1 MSRFSDFPLTHSN
14 NNFFIGVLKMSI
26 AAPSNPKEITLR
38 GVILGI
44 LITLVFTAAQVY
56 LGLKVGLTFATSIP
70 AAVISMALLSAFKDA
85 SIQENNIV
93 QTIAS
98 AAGTLASVIFV
109 LPGLL
114 MIGWWVHVPFWPT
127 FGACAIGGVLGVM
140 YTMPLRR
147 ALVSQSDLPY
157 PEGVAAAEVLK
168 VGMASR
174 AGAAEGKAG
183 LWAVIWGSVASA
195 VFAAGAAVKVM
206 AGEVSVYFRTGAG
219 ANAGATGIG
228 ASSSLA
234 LIGAGHLM
242 GITVGIAM
250 LAGLVIAWGVLV
262 PIMTSLHAPD
272 ATLSAADLAQGVWSK
287 EVRMMGAGVI
297 GAAAIV
303 TLAGLAKPVIGGL
316 QSALAASRAAKVDGA
331 VIDRTEQDLPI
342 FIVGLVTLIS
352 MVPAGWLLAAFLQG
366 GVLASLSVPLVAVGI
381 AYILIAGMFA
391 AAVCGYMAGL
401 IGSSNSPVSGI
412 AILTIL
418 GAALSVGM
426 VGRHIMGPEVAH
438 ALVAFALFVT
448 TVVLAVAVIGNDNLQ
463 DLKTGQLVDA
473 TPWKQQ
479 VGLLI
484 GVIAGSCVVPPVL
497 ELLNHANGFAGAPN
511 LDAISAQPL
520 AAPQATLIS
529 TLAKGV
535 IGGDLPWN
543 LLGYGAL
550 IGLALVL
557 VNFVLKK
564 SSNDKYSL
572 PPLGVGL
579 AIYLPSAVTLPVV
592 VGAVTGYLF
601 DRAVERKVGGETAKR
616 LGVLIMSGFIVGES
630 LFNVALAGLIVLS
643 GKGEPLAIANS
654 MSESQTMIVALL
666 VGTFFVGGLYRWSAR
681 NGQSVAA

>member
-1 MSRFSDFPLTHSN
+1 MATVS
-14 NNFFIGVLKMSI
+14 M
-26 AAPSNPKEITLR
+26 AEPKEITIR
-38 GVILGI
+38 GIILGVV
-44 LITLVFTAAQVY
+44 ITLIFTAAQVY

-85 SIQENNIV
+85 TIQENNIV

-174 AGAAEGKAG
+174 NGAAEGKAG

-195 VFAAGAAVKVM
+195 LFAAFAAAKLM
-206 AGEVSVYFRTGAG
+206 AAEVAFYFRTGQ
-219 ANAGATGIG
+219 GATGIG

-250 LAGLVIAWGVLV
+250 LVGLVIAWGVLV
-262 PIMTSLHAPD
+262 PLMTSMHPIAG
-272 ATLSAADLAQGVWSK
+272 LSAADMALGVWSK
-287 EVRMMGAGVI
+287 QVRMIGAGTI
-297 GAAAIV
+297 GAAAVV

-316 QSALAASRAAKVDGA
+316 KSSMAAARHAKTEGA
-331 VIDRTEQDLPI
+331 VIARSEQDLPI
-342 FIVGLVTLIS
+342 FIVGLVTLIA
-352 MVPAGWLLAAFLQG
+352 MVPAGWLLYGFLQG
-366 GVLASLSVPLVAVGI
+366 GPLASLSLPLVVVGV
-381 AYILIAGMFA
+381 AYIMIAGAFA

-418 GAALSVGM
+418 GASLSVGM
-426 VGRHIMGPEVAH
+426 VGRHIMGPEVAQ

-484 GVIAGSCVVPPVL
+484 GVAAGSAVVPPVL

-511 LDAISAQPL
+511 LQAISSTPL

-543 LLGYGAL
+543 LIGYGAL
-550 IGLALVL
+550 IGLILV
-557 VNFVLKK
+557 VINYALKK
-564 SSNDKYSL
+564 SSDGKYSL

-579 AIYLPSAVTLPVV
+579 AIYLPSAVTAPVV
-592 VGAVTGYLF
+592 VGAVAGYLF
-601 DRAVERKVGGETAKR
+601 ERSVEKRTWGEPAKR
-616 LGVLIMSGFIVGES
+616 MGVLIMSGFIVGES
-630 LFNVALAGLIVLS
+630 LFNVALAGLIVS
-643 GKGEPLAIANS
+643 TGTGEPLAITNGL
-654 MSESQTMIVALL
+654 SEAQAMIIATVLGAALVA
-666 VGTFFVGGLYRWSAR
+666 GLYRWAATNAR
-681 NGQSVAA
+681 RVEA

>member
-1 MSRFSDFPLTHSN
+1 
-14 NNFFIGVLKMSI
+14 VLKMSI

-38 GVILGI
+38 GIILGI

-85 SIQENNIV
+85 TIQENNIV

-114 MIGWWVHVPFWPT
+114 MIGWWAHVPFWPT

-140 YTMPLRR
+140 YTVPLRR
-147 ALVSQSDLPY
+147 ALVSQSNLPY

-183 LWAVIWGSVASA
+183 LRAVIWGALTSA
-195 VFAAGAAVKVM
+195 LFAAGAAAKLL
-206 AGEVSVYFRTGAG
+206 AAEVSIYFRTGT
-219 ANAGATGIG
+219 GATGIG

-242 GITVGIAM
+242 GITVGVAM
-250 LAGLVIAWGVLV
+250 GVGTIIAWGVLV
-262 PIMTSLHAPD
+262 PLMTSLTPAAAGVDAAGHA
-272 ATLSAADLAQGVWSK
+272 LGVWSK
-287 EVRMMGAGVI
+287 EVRMIGAGVI
-297 GAAAIV
+297 GIAAII
-303 TLAGLAKPVIGGL
+303 TLAGLAKPILGGL
-316 QSALAASRAAKVDGA
+316 KSAMDTARKAKLEGA
-331 VIDRTEQDLPI
+331 VLDRTEMDMPI
-342 FIVGLVTLIS
+342 FVVGLVTLIAL
-352 MVPAGWLLAAFLQG
+352 VPAGWLLASFLQG
-366 GVLASLSVPLVAVGI
+366 GPLMSLAVPLVAVGVG
-381 AYILIAGMFA
+381 YILIAGIFA

-418 GAALSVGM
+418 GAALSVGF
-426 VGRHIMGPEVAH
+426 VGRSVMGPEVAQ
-438 ALVAFALFVT
+438 ALIAFALFVT

-463 DLKTGQLVDA
+463 DLKTGQLVNA

-484 GVIAGSCVVPPVL
+484 GVAAGSCVVPPVL
-497 ELLNHANGFAGAPN
+497 ELLNHANGFVGAPN
-511 LDAISAQPL
+511 LDAISNEPL
-520 AAPQATLIS
+520 AAPQALLIS

-535 IGGDLPWN
+535 IGGNLDWK
-543 LLGYGAL
+543 LLGYGVL

-557 VNFVLKK
+557 INFVLKK

-579 AIYLPSAVTLPVV
+579 AIYLPSAVITPVV
-592 VGAVTGYLF
+592 IGAVAGWVF
-601 DRAVERKVGGETAKR
+601 DRAVEKRAGGESAKR
-616 LGVLIMSGFIVGES
+616 IGVLVMSGFIVGES

-643 GKGEPLAIANS
+643 GKGEPLAVANS
-654 MSESQTMIVALL
+654 MSEGTTMTIALV
-666 VGTFFVGGLYRWSAR
+666 VGTAIVWSLYRWSAK
-681 NGQSVAA
+681 NGQAVHQQ

>member
-1 MSRFSDFPLTHSN
+1 
-14 NNFFIGVLKMSI
+14 MSI

-114 MIGWWVHVPFWPT
+114 MIGWWAHVPFWPT

-174 AGAAEGKAG
+174 SGAAEGKAG
-183 LWAVIWGSVASA
+183 LWAVIWGALASA
-195 VFAAGAAVKVM
+195 LFAAGAAVKLL
-206 AGEVSVYFRTGAG
+206 AAEVAIYFRTGS
-219 ANAGATGIG
+219 GATGIG

-262 PIMTSLHAPD
+262 PIMTAMQPLD
-272 ATLSAADLAQGVWSK
+272 AAKSAADLATGVWK
-287 EVRMMGAGVI
+287 TQVRMIGAGVI
-297 GAAAIV
+297 GAAAII

-316 QSALAASRAAKVDGA
+316 KSALAASRAAKVQGA
-331 VIDRTEQDLPI
+331 VIARTEQDLPL

-352 MVPAGWLLAAFLQG
+352 MVPAGWLLASFLQG

-381 AYILIAGMFA
+381 GYILIAGMFA

-511 LDAISAQPL
+511 LDAISNEPL

-550 IGLALVL
+550 IGLALVAL
-557 VNFVLKK
+557 NFVLKK

-592 VGAVTGYLF
+592 VGAVAGYLF
-601 DRAVERKVGGETAKR
+601 DRAVEHKTGGETAKR

-630 LFNVALAGLIVLS
+630 LFNVALAGLIVVS
-643 GKGEPLAIANS
+643 GNGEPLAIANG
-654 MSESQTMIVALL
+654 MSEEQTMLIALIVGSLL
-666 VGTFFVGGLYRWSAR
+666 VGSLYRWSAR
-681 NGQSVAA
+681 NGKAVAV